1 VRAVTVTYQVQTID
15 QIRNLSPLNPKNPPA
30 LERLKMPGCGNFTSC
45 PLAVFSALIKVPN

>member
-30 LERLKMPGCGNFTSC
+30 LERLKMPGCGNVTSC